1 MRYFLILDGSNVVG
15 KNVYSGDDEKA
26 DAMALRDAG
35 NFVALEV
42 SYDVF
47 EETLIAPKAS
57 PDQAEWLEAKAGGP
71 DQAITFLAKRLGL
84 E

>member
-26 DAMALRDAG
+26 DTLVLRDAG
-35 NFVALEV
+35 NFVAQEV
-42 SYDVF
+42 SCDTF
-47 EETLIAPKAS
+47 DQTPLAAKAS
-57 PDQAEWLEAKAGGP
+57 PDQAEWLAAKAGGP
-71 DQAITFLAKRLGL
+71 DQAIDFLAKRLGL